1 MTERGRGGQDS
12 HPARGAQWQRKSSQ
26 KFKPRRYTLVRPPN
40 WGDNMDVAAEQ
51 ILAAKNM
58 IAAAD
63 AAEEAA
69 VKRGYPLTDEEL
81 KALGYVETEGGPWAL
96 DIPDSV
102 AIAIWEEQ
110 QQKNG

>member
-1 MTERGRGGQDS
+1 MGVSE
-12 HPARGAQWQRKSSQ
+12 K
-26 KFKPRRYTLVRPPN
+26 
-40 WGDNMDVAAEQ
+40 Q

-63 AAEEAA
+63 AAEEVA

-81 KALGYVETEGGPWAL
+81 KALGYVEEEGGTWAL
-96 DIPDSV
+96 NIPDSV

-110 QQKNG
+110 QQKKNA